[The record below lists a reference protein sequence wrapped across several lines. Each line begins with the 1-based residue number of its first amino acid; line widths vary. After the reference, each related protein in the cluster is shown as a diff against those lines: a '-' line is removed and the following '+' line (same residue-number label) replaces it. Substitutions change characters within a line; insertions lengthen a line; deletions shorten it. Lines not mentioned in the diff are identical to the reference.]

1 MQKLAI
7 PTQVLK
13 FTEARPRLSELLNTV
28 FRHETRVLIR
38 KGSIPV
44 AAIVSVED
52 LERLNRWDAERE
64 QAFAVFEEVSAAFA
78 DQAPEQ
84 IEQEVA
90 RALAEVQAG
99 GRSLGSGSLLN
110 DRTGPCHRAS
120 SQDVSSN

>member
-13 FTEARPRLSELLNTV
+13 FTEARPRLSELLNAV

-78 DQAPEQ
+78 DQAPER

-90 RALAEVQAG
+90 RALAEVRA
-99 GRSLGSGSLLN
+99 
-110 DRTGPCHRAS
+110 DERTRRGITIG
-120 SQDVSSN
+120 Q

>member
-13 FTEARPRLSELLNTV
+13 FTEARPRLSALLDEV
-28 FRHETRVLIR
+28 FRREARVLIR

-64 QAFAVFEEVSAAFA
+64 QAFAILGEVGEAFA
-78 DQAPEQ
+78 DQSPER
-84 IEQEVA
+84 IAQEVERALVEA
-90 RALAEVQAG
+90 RADE
-99 GRSLGSGSLLN
+99 R
-110 DRTGPCHRAS
+110 
-120 SQDVSSN
+120 